1 MNFDIETA
9 FVKKYIK
16 KEYQDRILFEFQ
28 SKKLREKAI
37 SRFSHSSEIILKNC
51 FKSCDIPEL
60 KKIDPKEKCYI
71 ISNGEKD
78 GNMIFMSDA
87 IEYCENSYMTVIL
100 ISEKFVA
107 LKEEYEKK
115 PVILISA

>member
-1 MNFDIETA
+1 M
-9 FVKKYIK
+9 V
-16 KEYQDRILFEFQ
+16 
-28 SKKLREKAI
+28 
-37 SRFSHSSEIILKNC
+37 
-51 FKSCDIPEL
+51 
-60 KKIDPKEKCYI
+60 
-71 ISNGEKD
+71 
-78 GNMIFMSDA
+78 FMSDA